1 MTYKELYLTSKK
13 TLKLNDI
20 ESYSFEASQLIEY
33 VFKMDKTSLIIH
45 YNDNVDESLL
55 SDFNSCLY
63 RRLNGEPLQYIM
75 GYVNFYGAR
84 FIVGK
89 GVLIPRFD
97 TEILVEV
104 VENHL
109 SLNKKTSSVIDLCAG
124 SGAISITLASIFKN
138 SRFFGVELSKKAF
151 EYFRKNIDLN
161 HVSNITPVLGDIFK
175 VVDTFANESLDVIV
189 SNPPYIESSVIPT
202 LQKEVLQEPEMA
214 LDGGKDGLDFYR
226 KIINLW
232 TPKLKKGGFVAFE
245 IGENQEKDI
254 KSFMQD
260 NNYSDIN
267 FYRDYQGIIRVI
279 SGIKNF

>member
-1 MTYKELYLTSKK
+1 MTYKELYLATKNS
-13 TLKLNDI
+13 LKSNDV
-20 ESYSFEASQLIEY
+20 EAYSFEASQLIEY
-33 VFKMDKTSLIIH
+33 IYKLDKTSLVIH
-45 YNDNVDESLL
+45 YNDNVDEGLL
-55 SDFNSCLY
+55 SDFNSCLN

-75 GYVNFYGAR
+75 GYVEFYGAK

-109 SLNKKTSSVIDLCAG
+109 SLNKRTSSVIDLCAG
-124 SGAISITLASIFKN
+124 SGAISITLASIFDN
-138 SRFFGVELSKKAF
+138 SRFFGVELSEKAF
-151 EYFRKNIDLN
+151 GYFRKNIDLN
-161 HVSNITPVLGDIFK
+161 HVNNITPVLGNIFE
-175 VVDTFANESLDVIV
+175 VVDDFANESLDVIV
-189 SNPPYIESSVIPT
+189 SNPPYIETSVIPT
-202 LQKEVLQEPEMA
+202 LQKEVLQEPKMA
-214 LDGGKDGLDFYR
+214 LDGGEDGLDFYR

-232 TPKLKKGGFVAFE
+232 TPKLRKGGFVAFE
-245 IGENQEKDI
+245 IGENQEEDI

-260 NNYSDIN
+260 NNYEDIK

>member
-75 GYVNFYGAR
+75 GYVEFYGAR

-97 TEILVEV
+97 TEILGEV

-161 HVSNITPVLGDIFK
+161 HVNNITPVLGDIFK

-254 KSFMQD
+254 KNFMQD